1 MTTDDRLRLS
11 AEKTALERMIA
22 RTPASQV
29 IDRAS
34 LTARLRN
41 VVAELEVL
49 PASTR
54 PPARVQLTFRGKP
67 VVGSHGIFA
76 EFGLAAV
83 NGFTNAVAAMASS
96 LSGPLASMG
105 PIPGRDQHQLLITR
119 TALGSFGFEL
129 EEHRVGQLDLDDSS
143 PVARALDKTQ
153 RLLRGT
159 LGSDDELADSAEE
172 VDQRA
177 LQNIRAFLSTL
188 AEHDAACTVRYGD
201 IDVRF
206 EDPGQVRRSLERLSQ
221 ANLREDVA
229 ELTGAFQGVL
239 PKSRSFEFCLADS
252 QQVVKGRISPSITEP
267 AALNGLLHRP
277 LTIKVLA
284 TTVGSGRP
292 RYLLLEMPSDR
303 G

>member
-1 MTTDDRLRLS
+1 MTADDRLRLS

-22 RTPASQV
+22 RTPAEEV

-41 VVAELEVL
+41 VEAELDAL
-49 PASTR
+49 PATTR
-54 PPARVQLTFRGKP
+54 APARVQLTFRGKP
-67 VVGSHGIFA
+67 VVGSHGVFA

-83 NGFTNAVAAMASS
+83 HGFTNAVAAMASS

-105 PIPGRDQHQLLITR
+105 RIPGRDQHQLLITR

-129 EEHRVGQLDLDDSS
+129 EEHRVGQLDLDDTS

-177 LQNIRAFLSTL
+177 LQYVRAFLETL
-188 AEHDAACTVRYGD
+188 ADHEAACTVRFGEL
-201 IDVRF
+201 DVRF
-206 EDPGQVRRSLERLSQ
+206 DDPGQVRRSLERLSQ
-221 ANLREDVA
+221 ANLREEVT
-229 ELTGAFQGVL
+229 ELIGAFQGVL
-239 PKSRSFEFCLADS
+239 PTSRSFEFNLADGG
-252 QQVVKGRISPSITEP
+252 QVVKGRIGPGIADP
-267 AALNGLLHRP
+267 AVLNHLLGRRV
-277 LTIKVLA
+277 TIKVLA
-284 TTVGSGRP
+284 TTVGAGRP
-292 RYLLLEMPSDR
+292 RHLLLEIPDDHT
-303 G
+303 